1 MQLGVLAALTCPVA
15 LGLPVTAS
23 RRKVTIVSL
32 F

>member
-15 LGLPVTAS
+15 LIPPVAAS